1 MNEKEKEKNNLYDGS
16 LWLPPPDLKISQW
29 ADENREISAEA
40 SAEPGHWLTDRA
52 PYQRAMM
59 DAICDSHVERVV
71 MMTAA
76 QVGKTEILLNTIGY
90 FVDKEPS
97 PILMLNPTIEMSETF
112 SKDRLAPMI
121 RDTPCLS
128 SKIADPRVRDSGN
141 TLTHKN
147 FPGGHITLCGA
158 NSPAGLASRPIRV
171 LLCDEV
177 DRYPASA
184 GTEGDPLSLA
194 MKRTQ
199 NFWNRKIIWVSTPTL
214 KGISRIE
221 KAFEISTQEEFLI
234 PCPNC
239 EKPSAIN
246 WANIEYKNHSE
257 PLLTCPHCGKS
268 FSRLEWHK
276 NISKG
281 FWEKNNPDSKIPG
294 FYINSF
300 YSPWASWG
308 SLCESYEE
316 AKKNGEEAIKV
327 WHNTVLG
334 LPYEFNAFTVEIS
347 QVESRCEDY
356 GAELPDDV
364 LCLTAGIDTQD
375 NRLELEVVGWG
386 LNHES
391 YGIDYR
397 IIYGNPSGAE
407 LWAELDE
414 YLSRTWTYADGRE
427 LGIACAC
434 IDSAGHF
441 TDEVYNFVKP
451 RKARR
456 IFAIVGRG
464 TFGAPAVNRASYN
477 NRKRVALFTVGV
489 TTLKGLL
496 YTRLQVDKGE
506 PGYCHF
512 PKDPEKNYSHKYFD
526 GLMSETMRIKRV
538 DGQDKV
544 VWEKRT
550 AHVRNEPLDCRV
562 YAMAALS
569 IYNPDFKRLA
579 RLKAKNKNSE
589 PKEKNIITQPEKK
602 IIKPRKKLIVRR
614 GLSL

>member
-1 MNEKEKEKNNLYDGS
+1 MREKNKIYDGS

-40 SAEPGHWLTDRA
+40 SAEPGHWNTDRA
-52 PYQRAMM
+52 PYQRVML
-59 DAICDSHVERVV
+59 DAICEASCERVV

-76 QVGKTEILLNTIGY
+76 QIGKTEILLNTIGY
-90 FVDKEPS
+90 YVDKEPS
-97 PILMLNPTIEMSETF
+97 PILMLNPTIEMSEAF
-112 SKDRLAPMI
+112 SKDRLAPMV

-128 SKIADPRVRDSGN
+128 EKIAPPRVRDSGN

-147 FPGGHITLCGA
+147 FPGGHITLAGA
-158 NSPAGLASRPIRV
+158 NSPAGLAARPIRI

-177 DRYPASA
+177 DRYPQSA

-194 MKRTQ
+194 MKRTA
-199 NFWNRKIIWVSTPTL
+199 NFWNRKIIWVSTPTI

-221 KAFEISTQEEFLI
+221 KAFEISTQEEYEV

-239 EKPSAIN
+239 GEYTPYDWSL
-246 WANIEYKNHSE
+246 IEYKNLSE
-257 PLLTCPHCGKS
+257 PVMTCPKCGKK
-268 FSRLEWHK
+268 FNRIEWLK
-276 NISKG
+276 VQIKG
-281 FWEKNNPDSKIPG
+281 RWRKNNPESKIRG
-294 FYINSF
+294 FHLNSF
-300 YSPWASWG
+300 ASPWATWE
-308 SLCESYEE
+308 SLCEAYEE
-316 AKKNGEEAIKV
+316 AKKNGEEAVKV

-334 LPYEFNAFTVEIS
+334 LTYEFNTWSVELSEI
-347 QVESRCEDY
+347 EDRKEDY
-356 GAELPDDV
+356 GADLAEDV

-375 NRLELEVVGWG
+375 DRLEIEVVGWG

-391 YGIDYR
+391 WGIEYH
-397 IIYGNPSGAE
+397 IIYGNMSGSE
-407 LWAELDE
+407 VWEQLDE
-414 YLSRTWTYADGRE
+414 YLSRTFQYADGEE
-427 LGIACAC
+427 LGISCAC

-464 TFGAPAVNRASYN
+464 TFGAPPVGRASYN

-489 TTLKGLL
+489 STLKGLL
-496 YTRLQVDKGE
+496 YTRLNASKGT

-512 PKDPEKNYSHKYFD
+512 PTDISRNYTHKYFD
-526 GLMSETMRIKRV
+526 GLMSENMRIKRV
-538 DGQDKV
+538 GGQDKV
-544 VWEKRT
+544 VWEKRN
-550 AHVRNEPLDCRV
+550 AHIRNEPLDCRV

-579 RLKAKNKNSE
+579 REKAKRKNNPDNNKR
-589 PKEKNIITQPEKK
+589 EKIIVEEKK
-602 IIKPRKKLIVRR
+602 IIKPRKKLIVRK
-614 GLSL
+614 GLSM